1 MTLVDPAIANY
12 DDIVEIGRG
21 SSSVVYQAR
30 QRSFDRPVAIKVL
43 PASQAPG
50 GRRRFKDE
58 CEAVGR
64 LSGHPG
70 IVTVYDAGAADDGT
84 CYLVMELLTGGSLAE
99 LLAGKERLDVPDVL
113 RIGVALAGALESA
126 HRVGV
131 VHGDVKP
138 ENVLLSRF
146 GDPKLADFGLVGMTL
161 AHAAPERLTGAD
173 LTPATDVYAL
183 ASTLHTLLAGH
194 PPFVD
199 AVEPSMAAL
208 AVRITTDPPEDLRS
222 LDVPESLCLV
232 LEQGMAKDPAL
243 RQATAEQLGRQLQ
256 AVQARLG
263 LPISVMVVENDGLPV
278 APAEPAPRPRRRV
291 LTMRRLVSAALVLT
305 ALLGGIVSMPR
316 GTTVRLTQLYTD
328 DFSAGGGWHQQDS
341 EIATVRYDGG
351 EYVLQVRGSRQQF
364 LSDTAFRGPVYQSMT
379 RLGDVSVQVTARPTS
394 GTGLF
399 GIVCRQ
405 AVGRSAFYEGLIG
418 VDGTARIV
426 KYDGDLVT
434 LASAGVGFIGQG
446 EPVRLRLD
454 CAGGPDTTR
463 LRLFLGPR
471 AVVDVVDRRALPP
484 GSTGLALAT
493 ADADHA
499 IVAFDDV
506 VIRGHQ
512 SDMG

>member
-183 ASTLHTLLAGH
+183 ASTLHRCLPAIPRSWTQWSRAW
-194 PPFVD
+194 PPL
-199 AVEPSMAAL
+199 PSASRPIRLRTSGAWTSPGRS
-208 AVRITTDPPEDLRS
+208 ASCWSRAWQKIPRSARRPPSSSGGSSR
-222 LDVPESLCLV
+222 PCR
-232 LEQGMAKDPAL
+232 P
-243 RQATAEQLGRQLQ
+243 GRAPHL
-256 AVQARLG
+256 
-263 LPISVMVVENDGLPV
+263 VMVVENDGLPV

-379 RLGDVSVQVTARPTS
+379 RLGNVSVQVTARPTS

-399 GIVCRQ
+399 WH
-405 AVGRSAFYEGLIG
+405 
-418 VDGTARIV
+418 
-426 KYDGDLVT
+426 
-434 LASAGVGFIGQG
+434 
-446 EPVRLRLD
+446 RLPSGGGAISLLR
-454 CAGGPDTTR
+454 GPD
-463 LRLFLGPR
+463 
-471 AVVDVVDRRALPP
+471 RR
-484 GSTGLALAT
+484 
-493 ADADHA
+493 
-499 IVAFDDV
+499 
-506 VIRGHQ
+506 
-512 SDMG
+512 